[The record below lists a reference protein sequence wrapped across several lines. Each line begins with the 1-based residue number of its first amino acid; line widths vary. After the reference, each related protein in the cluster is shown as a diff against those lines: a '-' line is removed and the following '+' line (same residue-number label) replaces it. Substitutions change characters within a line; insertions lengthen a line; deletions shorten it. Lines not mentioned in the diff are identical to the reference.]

1 MKQHLGIPAKFMH
14 EHLRI
19 DGINKP
25 YIWQII
31 QTTVNTIMQDTLPSL
46 YKKVHMINYNAEG
59 MAVTHTQ
66 KEESLNSSHPKLSLY
81 PFFTAFFFCWGGG
94 GVWLWWWSC
103 NEPQAN

>member
-1 MKQHLGIPAKFMH
+1 
-14 EHLRI
+14 
-19 DGINKP
+19 
-25 YIWQII
+25 
-31 QTTVNTIMQDTLPSL
+31 
-46 YKKVHMINYNAEG
+46 MINYNAEG

-94 GVWLWWWSC
+94 GWWLWWWSC

>member
-1 MKQHLGIPAKFMH
+1 MH

-25 YIWQII
+25 YIWQTI
-31 QTTVNTIMQDTLPSL
+31 QTTVNTIMQDTLPSFH
-46 YKKVHMINYNAEG
+46 KKVHMINYNAEG

-81 PFFTAFFFCWGGG
+81 PFFTVFFFFFFGGGGWGGG
-94 GVWLWWWSC
+94 GGGGEL
-103 NEPQAN
+103 Q